1 MWITEAGWPVSG
13 PTENQAVPSV
23 ENSKTYWDELG
34 CEIFNNYNVWW
45 YILRDNNAAP
55 APSPSFGIVG
65 IDLEEPLFDLTCP
78 AGSSGASASAVPAT
92 SNGTTSASSTPVTN
106 DSVVLEEST
115 EDETATSNG
124 TASTSSDPAASD
136 DSTKNEE
143 AASNETDLDCAEPE
157 VGSAEVNNTTQSS
170 PPAAH
175 SSQSTSSIFSD
186 DMPEI
191 LKSLPAIVA
200 ANPSIVKKLPSL
212 LAANPDLIKKV
223 EGVDFDKMA
232 AEYNVPPI
240 YVTMVQDAI
249 ENAKKGDTADII
261 KDAKT
266 IAQILRDGDEA

>member
-13 PTENQAVPSV
+13 PIEGQAVASV

-55 APSPSFGIVG
+55 APDPSFGIVG

-78 AGSSGASASAVPAT
+78 TGSSGASTSAVPAA
-92 SNGTTSASSTPVTN
+92 SNGTASASNAPVTN
-106 DSVVLEEST
+106 DSVVSENST
-115 EDETATSNG
+115 ENETATSND
-124 TASTSSDPAASD
+124 TANASSEPL
-136 DSTKNEE
+136 
-143 AASNETDLDCAEPE
+143 ASNGSIEDENATDQGTDLDCAEPE
-157 VGSAEVNNTTQSS
+157 ESPADVKDTTQSS
-170 PPAAH
+170 PPAAN
-175 SSQSTSSIFSD
+175 SSQSTSSIFGD

-223 EGVDFDKMA
+223 EGVDFDKLA
-232 AEYNVPPI
+232 NDYNVPPI
-240 YVTMVQDAI
+240 YVTMLQDAI
-249 ENAKKGDTADII
+249 EKAKKGDSTDVV
-261 KDAKT
+261 KDTKT
-266 IAQILRDGDEA
+266 IVQILRDGDGS

>member
-55 APSPSFGIVG
+55 APSPSFGVVG

-78 AGSSGASASAVPAT
+78 AGSSGASTSAVPAAN
-92 SNGTTSASSTPVTN
+92 NGTASASSTPVTN
-106 DSVVLEEST
+106 DSVVAEDST
-115 EDETATSNG
+115 ENETATSNG
-124 TASTSSDPAASD
+124 TASARSDS
-136 DSTKNEE
+136 
-143 AASNETDLDCAEPE
+143 AASNDSTENENATSDETDLDCDDPE
-157 VGSAEVNNTTQSS
+157 ASPAEVKDTTQSS

-200 ANPSIVKKLPSL
+200 ANPSIIKKLPSL

-223 EGVDFDKMA
+223 EGVDLDKIA
-232 AEYNVPPI
+232 ADYNIPPI
-240 YVTMVQDAI
+240 YVTMMQDAI
-249 ENAKKGDTADII
+249 EKVKKGDTTDVV

-266 IAQILRDGDEA
+266 IVQILRDGDGA